1 MNVKQKIVVLVMDLL
16 LLAELT
22 WSIYLGHGRGD
33 EMTAVFLRTFLPLA
47 LVTVVSGRLLVRR
60 WRAVPVAEEL
70 E

>member
-1 MNVKQKIVVLVMDLL
+1 
-16 LLAELT
+16 
-22 WSIYLGHGRGD
+22 
-33 EMTAVFLRTFLPLA
+33 MTAVFLRTFLPLA

>member
-16 LLAELT
+16 LLVELT

-60 WRAVPVAEEL
+60 WRAAPVAGEL